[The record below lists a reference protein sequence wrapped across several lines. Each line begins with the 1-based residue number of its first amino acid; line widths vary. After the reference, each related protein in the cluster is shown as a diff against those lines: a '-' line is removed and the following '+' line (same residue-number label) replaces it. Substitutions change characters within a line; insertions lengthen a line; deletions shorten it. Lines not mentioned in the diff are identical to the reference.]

1 MCADCSRSR
10 KNRLRSKIGSPI
22 SPVLA
27 GGDVL
32 ERNDGLAGKTFFFGR
47 CETHEKI

>member
-1 MCADCSRSR
+1 MCAKRSGSR
-10 KNRLRSKIGSPI
+10 KNRLRSKIGSTI

-32 ERNDGLAGKTFFFGR
+32 ERNDGLAGKTFFSDR
-47 CETHEKI
+47 CALHEMI